1 MFINQNSITSLVMIN
16 YSKFSVKSHAEKKM
30 QQRAL
35 VYAVPSDPC
44 SSVWAHEGESENL
57 AKHVADW

>member
-1 MFINQNSITSLVMIN
+1 MQ
-16 YSKFSVKSHAEKKM
+16 KKKM